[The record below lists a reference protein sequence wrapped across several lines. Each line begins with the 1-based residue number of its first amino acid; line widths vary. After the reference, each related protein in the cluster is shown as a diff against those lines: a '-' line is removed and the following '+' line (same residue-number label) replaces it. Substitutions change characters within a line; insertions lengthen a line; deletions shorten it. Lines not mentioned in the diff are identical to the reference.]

1 MTLRSM
7 RLRVKYLVLL
17 AALNNVDNKIPDV
30 NSLVKEKNAMQKYE
44 TLNLDILPHLVII
57 NLQTPYSMQ
66 R

>member
-30 NSLVKEKNAMQKYE
+30 NSLVKEKNGMQKYE
-44 TLNLDILPHLVII
+44 TLNPDILPYLVII
-57 NLQTPYSMQ
+57 NLQIAYLMQ

>member
-30 NSLVKEKNAMQKYE
+30 NSLVKEKNGMQKYE
-44 TLNLDILPHLVII
+44 TLNLDILPYLVII
-57 NLQTPYSMQ
+57 NLQITYLMQ

>member
-30 NSLVKEKNAMQKYE
+30 NSLVKEKNGMQKYE
-44 TLNLDILPHLVII
+44 TLNLDILPYLVII
-57 NLQTPYSMQ
+57 NLQ
-66 R
+66 

>member
-30 NSLVKEKNAMQKYE
+30 NSLVKEKNGMQKYE
-44 TLNLDILPHLVII
+44 TLNLDILPYLVTI
-57 NLQTPYSMQ
+57 NLQITYLMQ